1 MQLTIKDVSRIF
13 AVDEKVVYQ
22 WIDSKSLPGYQVNGE
37 YRFNRAEVLNW
48 AMTNRINVSSD
59 IFNDPESVGITLENL
74 GNAIKTG
81 GIYYNVKVKDKTSAL
96 KTIVDLMNLPS
107 EVDKEFLFKV
117 LLAREELAS
126 TGIGDGIAIP
136 HVRNPLL
143 LHIPKPIVSLSF
155 LNEPIDFNSIDRKP
169 VFCLFTIVSPSIR
182 SHLHLLSR
190 LSYALRDEILK
201 NALKSQAPSDEILSH
216 ITRIENEL
224 DQLK

>member
-1 MQLTIKDVSRIF
+1 MQLTIQDVSRIF
-13 AVDEKVVYQ
+13 AVNEKTVYQ

-48 AMTNRINVSSD
+48 AMTNRIDVSSD
-59 IFNDPESVGITLENL
+59 IFSDPQSAGISLENL
-74 GNAIKTG
+74 GDAIKTG

-96 KTIVDLMNLPS
+96 KTIVDLMDLPA
-107 EVDKEFLFKV
+107 EVDKEFLFHI

-126 TGIGDGIAIP
+126 TGIGEGIAIP

-143 LHIPKPIVSLSF
+143 LNIPKPIVSLCF
-155 LNEPIDFNSIDRKP
+155 LAEPIDFNSIDRKP

-182 SHLHLLSR
+182 AHLHLLSH
-190 LSYALRDEILK
+190 LSYALRDENLK
-201 NALKSQAPSDEILSH
+201 NALKSQAPRDEILSH

-224 DQLK
+224 DQIK

>member
-1 MQLTIKDVSRIF
+1 MQLTIQDVSRIF
-13 AVDEKVVYQ
+13 AVDEKVIYQ
-22 WIDSKSLPGYQVNGE
+22 WVDSKSLPGYKVNGE

-59 IFNDPESVGITLENL
+59 IFNDPESAGITLENL
-74 GNAIKTG
+74 GNAIKNG

-96 KTIVDLMNLPS
+96 KSIVDLMNLPA
-107 EVDKEFLFKV
+107 EVDKEFLFKI

-155 LNEPIDFNSIDRKP
+155 LEEPIDFNSIDHKP

-201 NALKSQAPSDEILSH
+201 NALQSHASRDEILSH
-216 ITRIENEL
+216 IARIEDEL

>member
-1 MQLTIKDVSRIF
+1 MQLTIQDVSRIF
-13 AVDEKVVYQ
+13 AVNEKTIYQ

-37 YRFNRAEVLNW
+37 YRFNRAEIINW
-48 AMTNRINVSSD
+48 AMTNRIEVSSD
-59 IFNDPESVGITLENL
+59 IFSDPQSVGITLENL

-96 KTIVDLMNLPS
+96 KTIVDLMDLPA
-107 EVDKEFLFKV
+107 EVDKEFLFHI
-117 LLAREELAS
+117 LLAREELSS
-126 TGIGDGIAIP
+126 TGIGEGIAIP

-143 LHIPKPIVSLSF
+143 LNIPKPIVSLSF
-155 LNEPIDFNSIDRKP
+155 LDEPIDFNSIDRKP

-190 LSYALRDEILK
+190 LSFALRDEKLK
-201 NALKSQAPSDEILSH
+201 NALKSKAPRDEILSN
-216 ITRIENEL
+216 IARIENEL